1 MTAPPAKP
9 STPDSDGPKTETQL
23 TTRIRINIPGS
34 RPIPPVVVRQTM
46 PEAEAGQAPEPAAA
60 PAPAPEQ
67 APVEDSTSNWFA
79 PRKAGTAPAPTPAP
93 APAQAGGPRYDG
105 PAQQGFAQGPAG
117 QHPGAPM
124 GPGPGGPGAGQNAG
138 YPAPPA

>member
-46 PEAEAGQAPEPAAA
+46 PEAEAGQAPEPVAPPAA
-60 PAPAPEQ
+60 PEPGPGEGV
-67 APVEDSTSNWFA
+67 PSNWFA
-79 PRKAGTAPAPTPAP
+79 PRKAGSPPAPGQAP
-93 APAQAGGPRYDG
+93 RRSR
-105 PAQQGFAQGPAG
+105 
-117 QHPGAPM
+117 GADRLR
-124 GPGPGGPGAGQNAG
+124 
-138 YPAPPA
+138 